1 MEHNIVRAERCPIDT
16 LPRYDIHHMNNTRI
30 DLNLFD
36 VFHAVMMEGNVSRA
50 AQRLAMSQPAVSN
63 ALSRLRLLLGDNL
76 FTRVHRGVR
85 PSEKA
90 LILWPEIQEA
100 IEKIRNS
107 VGPRQFEPAKLRQTV
122 NVAITYPLR
131 YSLVPALA
139 SHIVKRAPYVKLY
152 LHPHTDADST
162 AALEAGHLDCAIG
175 MFRQPAAGLH
185 VEELFADNYVCAL
198 RKSHPLLRSPLTL
211 KAFATADHVLIQASG
226 RGYSMVDGWL
236 RLNGM
241 TRKIPLVVNQFE
253 DALEVIK
260 KTTLITAIPG
270 SLAKMAVRAGCR
282 IVELPF
288 ASEKILYK
296 MLWHDRTERSA
307 AQIWLRSTIKTLA
320 MDSN

>member
-1 MEHNIVRAERCPIDT
+1 
-16 LPRYDIHHMNNTRI
+16 MNNTRI
-30 DLNLFD
+30 DLNLFG
-36 VFHAVMMEGNVSRA
+36 VFYAVMMEGNVSRA

-63 ALSRLRLLLGDNL
+63 ALSRLRLLLEDSL
-76 FTRVHRGVR
+76 FTPGHRGVQ

-90 LILWPEIQEA
+90 LVIWPDIQEA

-107 VGPRQFEPAKLRQTV
+107 VGPRQFEPAKLRQTF
-122 NVAITYPLR
+122 NVAITFPLR

-139 SHIVKRAPYVKLY
+139 ARIVKRAPYVKLQ

-175 MFRQPAAGLH
+175 MFRQPAAELH

-198 RKSHPLLRSPLTL
+198 RKGHSLLRSTLTL

-226 RGYSMVDGWL
+226 HGYSVVDGWL
-236 RLNGM
+236 RLKGM

-260 KTTLITAIPG
+260 KTNLITAIPG
-270 SLAKMAVRAGCR
+270 RLARMAACAGCR

-288 ASEKILYK
+288 ASEKIIYK

-307 AQIWLRSTIKTLA
+307 AQIWLRSTIKALA
-320 MDSN
+320 MGSD

>member
-1 MEHNIVRAERCPIDT
+1 
-16 LPRYDIHHMNNTRI
+16 
-30 DLNLFD
+30 
-36 VFHAVMMEGNVSRA
+36 
-50 AQRLAMSQPAVSN
+50 
-63 ALSRLRLLLGDNL
+63 
-76 FTRVHRGVR
+76 
-85 PSEKA
+85 
-90 LILWPEIQEA
+90 
-100 IEKIRNS
+100 
-107 VGPRQFEPAKLRQTV
+107 
-122 NVAITYPLR
+122 
-131 YSLVPALA
+131 VPALA

-236 RLNGM
+236 RLKGM

>member
-1 MEHNIVRAERCPIDT
+1 
-16 LPRYDIHHMNNTRI
+16 MNNMRI

-76 FTRVHRGVR
+76 FTRTHRGVR

-90 LILWPEIQEA
+90 LVLWPEIQEA
-100 IEKIRNS
+100 IEKIKNS
-107 VGPRQFEPAKLRQTV
+107 VGPRQFEPAKLRQIF
-122 NVAITYPLR
+122 NIAITYPLR
-131 YSLVPALA
+131 YGLVPALA
-139 SHIVKRAPYVKLY
+139 AHIVKRAPYVKLH
-152 LHPHTDADST
+152 LHPHTDTDST

-198 RKSHPLLRSPLTL
+198 RKRHPLLRLPLTL

-236 RLNGM
+236 RLKGM

-260 KTTLITAIPG
+260 KTTLIAAIPG
-270 SLAKMAVRAGCR
+270 SRGQRMAGRAGCR

-288 ASEKILYK
+288 TSEKILYK

-307 AQIWLRSTIKTLA
+307 AQIWLRSVIKALA
-320 MDSN
+320 IDSNRTGLRADHGN